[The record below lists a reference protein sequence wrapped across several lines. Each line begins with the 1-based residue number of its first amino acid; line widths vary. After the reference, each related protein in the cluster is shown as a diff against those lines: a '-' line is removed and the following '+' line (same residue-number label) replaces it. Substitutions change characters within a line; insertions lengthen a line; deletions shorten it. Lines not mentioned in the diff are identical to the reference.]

1 MLDDYVEKDRK
12 KATEL
17 GYSKLSDLVED
28 VMKLKI
34 NKRYL
39 MMIIEF

>member
-34 NKRYL
+34 K
-39 MMIIEF
+39 EFKEKVE